1 MFVRPIEP
9 QTEISKSAGV
19 ETKGLDGQEIRG
31 ATQLQE
37 VLLRIHGSTKIANE
51 ILGKISQ
58 LLRTNDGSNS
68 NDDTHPSSTQILV
81 KLARQNTVL
90 FFKDQYGLAYGR
102 IKVSGHTEI
111 LALEST
117 KFEYYLSKL
126 YYDFTAGEIVGQESL
141 NNAKRVLIAET
152 LFEGSTREL
161 NLRVAWGERKGEEIY
176 YDLVDPEWQCI
187 RITNEGWQIVNSDS
201 SAVLF
206 TRFNQKPQILPDRNY
221 PSQIF
226 DDFLDLMH
234 IQEPGHRLL
243 TKVWIISLFIPE
255 FPHPIGITYGEK
267 EGSKSTFC
275 RFVKRLVDLDKIEL
289 LTTPQEKAE
298 FVQQLHHNYLA
309 VYDNIKQLPPWFS
322 DEACKAITG
331 VGSSKR
337 RLYSDDEDIIY
348 DYKRCLMISGINNS
362 LTEPDALDRSIL
374 TQFDRIPDEKRKEES
389 EIESE
394 FEETRPKLFAY
405 ILDVLVNTLRIKPGV
420 RLSNLPRMADFT
432 TWGEAIARAMGYQP
446 MEFVNAYYDNIGK
459 QNAEAI
465 ESNPLAQAIEKFV
478 YSWYKEGEEACW
490 QSPTSKALEKLN
502 KIAQAYGIDTGS
514 KLWPKAAN
522 SLTKRLRPIL
532 SNLREGLGIHVVISR
547 NTSGKNKNTSTIRI
561 SKEPP
566 LPPPSPPEQNYAQ
579 SEDKIGGGS
588 LDGGDRT

>member
-1 MFVRPIEP
+1 MKKR
-9 QTEISKSAGV
+9 
-19 ETKGLDGQEIRG
+19 GL
-31 ATQLQE
+31 
-37 VLLRIHGSTKIANE
+37 S
-51 ILGKISQ
+51 
-58 LLRTNDGSNS
+58 
-68 NDDTHPSSTQILV
+68 
-81 KLARQNTVL
+81 
-90 FFKDQYGLAYGR
+90 Y
-102 IKVSGHTEI
+102 
-111 LALEST
+111 
-117 KFEYYLSKL
+117 
-126 YYDFTAGEIVGQESL
+126 
-141 NNAKRVLIAET
+141 
-152 LFEGSTREL
+152 
-161 NLRVAWGERKGEEIY
+161 
-176 YDLVDPEWQCI
+176 
-187 RITNEGWQIVNSDS
+187 
-201 SAVLF
+201 
-206 TRFNQKPQILPDRNY
+206 
-221 PSQIF
+221 
-226 DDFLDLMH
+226 
-234 IQEPGHRLL
+234 
-243 TKVWIISLFIPE
+243 
-255 FPHPIGITYGEK
+255 
-267 EGSKSTFC
+267 
-275 RFVKRLVDLDKIEL
+275 
-289 LTTPQEKAE
+289 
-298 FVQQLHHNYLA
+298 
-309 VYDNIKQLPPWFS
+309 
-322 DEACKAITG
+322 
-331 VGSSKR
+331 
-337 RLYSDDEDIIY
+337 
-348 DYKRCLMISGINNS
+348 
-362 LTEPDALDRSIL
+362 
-374 TQFDRIPDEKRKEES
+374 
-389 EIESE
+389 
-394 FEETRPKLFAY
+394 FAY